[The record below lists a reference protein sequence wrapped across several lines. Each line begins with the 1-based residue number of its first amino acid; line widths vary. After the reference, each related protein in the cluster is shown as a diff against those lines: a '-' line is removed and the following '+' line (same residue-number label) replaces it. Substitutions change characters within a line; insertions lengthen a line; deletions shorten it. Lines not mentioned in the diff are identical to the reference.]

1 MLENSEVKE
10 VFDARPHRNHPEM
23 LHRYLARILPEKIIP
38 MIQLRYWKH
47 PEYYLIWADSLTV
60 SIEGDLDEETL
71 GKLQK
76 FHQP

>member
-1 MLENSEVKE
+1 
-10 VFDARPHRNHPEM
+10 
-23 LHRYLARILPEKIIP
+23 

-47 PEYYLIWADSLTV
+47 PEYYLTWADLTV

-71 GKLQK
+71 GRLQK